1 MADKDT
7 KSSKLEREYIVP
19 LRRFWQAA
27 PEYERGRKAIKG
39 LKKFIAKHMKI
50 PERDVEKVKLD
61 VYLNNELWFRGR
73 RHPPAKIKVKAIKE
87 GDIVR
92 IEFVEIPQHVK
103 FLKARHEKRNKPA
116 EEKPKEEKKPEIK
129 KEEKTEEEKKS
140 EQEKEKS
147 TAIAKEAEI
156 KQDLKAEKHTPK
168 IEKQKTQP
176 RRMAL
181 QK

>member
-1 MADKDT
+1 MADKEKT
-7 KSSKLEREYIVP
+7 PRLEREYIVP

-39 LKKFIAKHMKI
+39 LKRFIAKHMKV
-50 PERDVEKVKLD
+50 PERNLDNVKLD

-73 RHPPAKIKVKAIKE
+73 RHPPAKIKVKAIKD
-87 GDIVR
+87 GDIVK

-103 FLKARHEKRNKPA
+103 FLKARHEKKNRPA
-116 EEKPKEEKKPEIK
+116 EQEKPKEEKPAEK
-129 KEEKTEEEKKS
+129 KEEKTAEEKKN
-140 EQEKEKS
+140 EQEKEAS

-156 KQDLKAEKHTPK
+156 KSDMNVQKHTPK
-168 IEKQKTQP
+168 IEKHQTQP